1 MPMDTRPPRRTLIAI
16 YAVGL
21 FSQGVVP
28 MATLL
33 LPLWMLQ
40 LGATATDIGI
50 AAGCRSALSLFLS
63 IQGGIL
69 VDRLG
74 GRTVMLWSAV
84 AAVLLAPLHPLAV
97 WIPFLTLLQL
107 PLGLSHATVWIG
119 AQTQINVLTSGDPRY
134 VSRFT
139 FLSTS
144 GNFIAPLIAG
154 AAWDRFGVWGA
165 YLAFT
170 VWALAMVIAVLALPK
185 DDKPV
190 GGPRLR
196 VAALAPRLSD
206 YVAAFRLAR
215 DRAVAFTIACS
226 ALAGVLFAVRN
237 SFVPV
242 YLDSIAMSGTTI
254 GVIMGASS
262 LVGSPAGLTIPFFLR
277 FMKTR
282 TFVIVMLTIA
292 TVAIAATPLTA
303 DFPTLLALTCIYG
316 AGIGMTFP
324 VLISFL
330 SRSIPRQQQG
340 MSAGLRVTANRCSA
354 LSIPVIM
361 GTIADAWSLV
371 ASFLAIGIATLIAI
385 IPTVWLTRHADA
397 LARRGED

>member
-1 MPMDTRPPRRTLIAI
+1 MPSEARPSRRTLLAI
-16 YAVGL
+16 YAVGH

-28 MATLL
+28 MATIL

-40 LGATATDIGI
+40 LGASAIEIGV

-63 IQGGIL
+63 IHGGIL
-69 VDRLG
+69 VDRIG
-74 GRTVMLWSAV
+74 GRTVMLWSAL
-84 AAVLLAPLHPLAV
+84 AAVVLAPLHPLAT
-97 WIPFLTLLQL
+97 WIPLLTLLQL

-119 AQTQINVLTSGDPRY
+119 AQTQINVLTSGDPRH

-139 FLSTS
+139 FLSTT
-144 GNFIAPLIAG
+144 GNFVAPLIAG
-154 AAWDRFGVWGA
+154 VAWDAFGVWGA

-170 VWALAMVIAVLALPK
+170 AWALAMVGAVLFLPK
-185 DDKPV
+185 DDAQSR
-190 GGPRLR
+190 PRTTLR
-196 VAALAPRLSD
+196 VLAPSMTD
-206 YVAAFRLAR
+206 YAVAFRMVR
-215 DRAVAFTIACS
+215 DPAVAFTIACS

-242 YLDSIAMSGTTI
+242 YLESIALSGTTI

-262 LVGSPAGLTIPFFLR
+262 MVGSPAGLTIPFFLR

-282 TFVIVMLTIA
+282 TFIVVVLTIA
-292 TVAIAATPLTA
+292 TVAISATPLTA
-303 DFPTLLALTCIYG
+303 NVSAILALTCIYG

-330 SRSIPRQQQG
+330 SRSVGRDQQG

-354 LSIPVIM
+354 LTVPIM
-361 GTIADAWSLV
+361 MGAIAEAWGLV
-371 ASFLAIGIATLIAI
+371 ASFL
-385 IPTVWLTRHADA
+385 P
-397 LARRGED
+397 ARRASGVSVMEALRTE

>member
-1 MPMDTRPPRRTLIAI
+1 MPSEAPPSRRTLLAI
-16 YAVGL
+16 YLVGH

-28 MATLL
+28 MATIL

-40 LGATATDIGI
+40 LGASAIEIGI

-63 IQGGIL
+63 IHGGIL
-69 VDRLG
+69 VDRIG

-84 AAVLLAPLHPLAV
+84 AAVVLAPLHPLAT
-97 WIPFLTLLQL
+97 WIPLLTLLQL

-119 AQTQINVLTSGDPRY
+119 AQTQINVLTSGDPRH

-139 FLSTS
+139 FLSTL
-144 GNFIAPLIAG
+144 GNFVAPLIAG
-154 AAWDRFGVWGA
+154 AAWDLFGVWGA

-170 VWALAMVIAVLALPK
+170 AWALAMVGAVLLLPK
-185 DDKPV
+185 DDAR
-190 GGPRLR
+190 PRTTLR
-196 VAALAPRLSD
+196 VLAPSMTD
-206 YVAAFRLAR
+206 YAVAFRMVR
-215 DRAVAFTIACS
+215 DPAVAFTIACS

-242 YLDSIAMSGTTI
+242 YLESIALSGTTI

-262 LVGSPAGLTIPFFLR
+262 MVGSPAGLTIPFFLR

-282 TFVIVMLTIA
+282 TFIIVVLAIA
-292 TVAIAATPLTA
+292 TVAVSATPLTA
-303 DFPTLLALTCIYG
+303 SVPAILALTCIYG

-330 SRSIPRQQQG
+330 SRSVGRDQQG

-354 LSIPVIM
+354 LAIPIIM
-361 GTIADAWSLV
+361 GAIAEAWNLV
-371 ASFLAIGIATLIAI
+371 ASFLAIGVAVLAITAATA
-385 IPTVWLTRHADA
+385 WLTRGSKAFERH
-397 LARRGED
+397 GEE

>member
-1 MPMDTRPPRRTLIAI
+1 MSNDNRPPPRRTLIAI

-28 MATLL
+28 MATIL

-63 IQGGIL
+63 IHGGIL
-69 VDRLG
+69 IDRLG
-74 GRTVMLWSAV
+74 GRTVMLWSALT
-84 AAVLLAPLHPLAV
+84 AVLLAPLHPLAV
-97 WIPFLTLLQL
+97 WIPLLTLLQL

-119 AQTQINVLTSGDPRY
+119 AQTQINVLTSGDPRH

-154 AAWDRFGVWGA
+154 AAWDVYG
-165 YLAFT
+165 AFT
-170 VWALAMVIAVLALPK
+170 AWAILMLLAVIALPM
-185 DDKPV
+185 DRAATDAARPS
-190 GGPRLR
+190 LR
-196 VAALAPRLSD
+196 ALAPRLSD
-206 YVAAFRLAR
+206 YATAFRMVH
-215 DRAVAFTIACS
+215 DPAVAFTIACS

-242 YLDSIAMSGTTI
+242 YLDSIALSGTTI
-254 GVIMGASS
+254 GVIMGASA

-282 TFVIVMLTIA
+282 TFIVVVLAIATIA
-292 TVAIAATPLTA
+292 ISATPLTA
-303 DFPTLLALTCIYG
+303 DFSTILALTCIYG

-324 VLISFL
+324 TLISFL
-330 SRSIPRQQQG
+330 SRSIGRDQQG

-354 LSIPVIM
+354 LSVPIM
-361 GTIADAWSLV
+361 MGAIADAWNLV
-371 ASFLAIGIATLIAI
+371 ASFLVIGAGTLIALVPI
-385 IPTVWLTRHADA
+385 VWLTRRAGA
-397 LARRGED
+397 FARHGEE

>member
-40 LGATATDIGI
+40 LGASATDIGI
-50 AAGCRSALSLFLS
+50 AAGSRSALSLFLS
-63 IQGGIL
+63 IHGGIL

-74 GRTVMLWSAV
+74 GRTVMLWSAI
-84 AAVLLAPLHPLAV
+84 AAVVLAPLHPLAV
-97 WIPFLTLLQL
+97 AIPLLTLLQL

-119 AQTQINVLTSGDPRY
+119 AQTQLNILTSGDPRY
-134 VSRFT
+134 VARFT
-139 FLSTS
+139 FLSAW
-144 GNFIAPLIAG
+144 GNFFAPLVAG

-170 VWALAMVIAVLALPK
+170 VWAFAMLVAVLVLPK
-185 DDKPV
+185 DQMPTDR
-190 GGPRLR
+190 PRPR
-196 VAALAPRLSD
+196 FGALTPRISD
-206 YVAAFRLAR
+206 YAAAFRLVR
-215 DRAVAFTIACS
+215 DPAVAFTISCS

-242 YLDSIAMSGTTI
+242 YLESIAMSGTTI

-262 LVGSPAGLTIPFFLR
+262 LVGSPAGLTIPLFLK
-277 FMKTR
+277 FMRTR
-282 TFVIVMLTIA
+282 IFIVVMLAIA
-292 TVAIAATPLTA
+292 TVAISATPLTA
-303 DFPTLLALTCIYG
+303 DFPMLLLLTCVYG
-316 AGIGMTFP
+316 ASMGMTFP

-330 SRSIPRQQQG
+330 SRSIAREQQG
-340 MSAGLRVTANRCSA
+340 MSAGLRVTANRGSA
-354 LSIPVIM
+354 LTIPIM
-361 GTIADAWSLV
+361 MGAVADAWSLV
-371 ASFLAIGIATLIAI
+371 AAFLAIGAATLAAI
-385 IPTVWLTRHADA
+385 VPAVWFTRHARD
-397 LARRGED
+397 EDDD